1 MLFVSEGRETLF
13 AAFAGKAL
21 CVSVATNKSLLQMKP
36 SFYQKISPLLL
47 ASLGVLGLVA
57 FFFVLADSPLLRLL
71 HFEKSR
77 EAILAQAQQAF
88 EASPL
93 AQASLPRDYE
103 VTVSKSLLKYA
114 QQHALSDSARAQL
127 SYARWE
133 VRWSGA
139 NKEDEDTEKKSHF
152 ALEYDLAGR
161 LVGFSQAYPGL
172 KDSVK
177 VPEAEAMRRAKE
189 FLLAQGLD
197 TATVRLTQKK
207 ITEEDQVSKY
217 NFRFERA
224 LALGAELTEVFTLD
238 LAGSGVTNYERK
250 VEHTKPNEAE
260 RFDAEQITEIAAY
273 ISAVVVWFV
282 FSLVLI
288 VTFFRRLRHDE
299 LEFKRARWWG
309 LLGFVVV
316 ATAIA
321 FQAWPEWK
329 GILIGGGLGGFF
341 VGLGLVFVYATTDS
355 FCRDISPEKM
365 LLSDLVQRGQ
375 LRVREIG
382 AALFRALFIAS
393 VALLLW
399 SLILRLVAATGIG
412 YYEIDHEQL
421 WYLRDKRYWI
431 GTPLSLLVGVCFIGL
446 IFVNFWQAYLQ
457 SKIKR
462 GAILF
467 LTYMLSLHLAGFYT
481 QFINPTWLGALL
493 CLPLSALWTYF
504 VLREDYLTSF
514 CATVIFH
521 LFAALVLTPWSWN
534 GPLPWYALGILLW
547 LALAF
552 FFYKSPHGAEDFE
565 DYVPEYVSRIA
576 ARERFLKE
584 LEIARNVQMRFLP
597 ARVPEFPGLELASIC
612 RPAMEVGGDYFD
624 FVPHGKEALSVFVG
638 DVSGKGVSA
647 AFFMTMAKGIIKT
660 LVKRLASPKQL
671 LTEMNEVFYE
681 NSPKEIFISLI
692 YGYFDMQKKTLTFAR
707 AGHNPLIVRKSKGA
721 EPELL
726 HPKGLAI
733 GMDSGAHF
741 ARTIEEITVPLTPGD
756 TFVFYTDGISESMNT
771 EGEEFGEEKLCAL
784 VNAGSNESAT
794 VLLERITAEVNLFAD
809 GAQQHDDFTMVVVKV
824 SGNWE

>member
-1 MLFVSEGRETLF
+1 MTP
-13 AAFAGKAL
+13 
-21 CVSVATNKSLLQMKP
+21 T
-36 SFYQKISPLLL
+36 FYQKRSPLLL
-47 ASLGVLGLVA
+47 ASLGLLGLAAYFGVMA
-57 FFFVLADSPLLRLL
+57 GSPLARLL
-71 HFEKSR
+71 HYEKSR
-77 EAILAQAQQAF
+77 EAILAQAQQAV

-93 AQASLPRDYE
+93 AQSGLRRDYE
-103 VTVSKSLLKYA
+103 VTVSNDLLQYA

-133 VRWSGA
+133 VRWSNEGP
-139 NKEDEDTEKKSHF
+139 KEGDIREKKSHF
-152 ALEYDLAGR
+152 ALEYDLAGK

-189 FLLAQGLD
+189 FLQAQGLD
-197 TATVRLTQKK
+197 TATVRLAQKK

-224 LALGAELTEVFTLD
+224 FAGSAELTEVFTLD
-238 LAGSGVTNYERK
+238 LAGSGVTAYDRK
-250 VEHTKPNEAE
+250 VEHLKPNEAE
-260 RFDAEQITEIAAY
+260 GFDADQMIEVVAA
-273 ISAVVVWFV
+273 ISAVVLWAVLSV
-282 FSLVLI
+282 FLI
-288 VTFFRRLRHDE
+288 VVFFRRLRHDE

-309 LLGFVVV
+309 LLGFVVIAV
-316 ATAIA
+316 AVA
-321 FQAWPEWK
+321 FQTWPEWQ
-329 GILIGGGLGGFF
+329 GILLGGGFGGLF
-341 VGLGLVFVYATTDS
+341 VGMGLVFVYATTDS
-355 FCRDISPEKM
+355 FCRDIAPEKM

-382 AALFRALFIAS
+382 AALFRALFMAG
-393 VALLLW
+393 VALLAW
-399 SLILRLVAATGIG
+399 GFILRFVTATGIG
-412 YYEIDHEQL
+412 YYEIDNEQL
-421 WYLRDKRYWI
+421 WFLRDKRYWI
-431 GTPLSLLVGVCFIGL
+431 GHPLSLFSGVCFIGL
-446 IFVNFWQAYLQ
+446 LLVNFWQAYLQ
-457 SKIKR
+457 SKIKH

-467 LTYMLSLHLAGFYT
+467 ITYMLTLHLAGFYNK
-481 QFINPTWLGALL
+481 FINPSWLGAIL
-493 CLPLSALWTYF
+493 CLPLSALWAYF
-504 VLREDYLTSF
+504 ILREDYLTSF
-514 CATVIFH
+514 CATVIFY
-521 LFAALVLTPWSWN
+521 LFAALALTPLSWN
-534 GPLPWYALGILLW
+534 GPLPWYALGTLLF

-552 FFYKSPHGAEDFE
+552 FFYKSPHRAEDFE

-597 ARVPEFPGLELASIC
+597 ARVPQFPGLELASVC

-624 FVPHGKEALSVFVG
+624 FVPHGNEALSVFIG

-692 YGYFDMQKKTLTFAR
+692 YGFFDMNKRTMTFAR
-707 AGHNPLIVRKSKGA
+707 AGHNPLIVRKSAGH

-726 HPKGLAI
+726 HPQGLAI
-733 GMDSGAHF
+733 GMDSGRHF
-741 ARTIEEITVPLTPGD
+741 AKTIEEITVPLTPGD

-771 EGEEFGEEKLCAL
+771 DGEEFGEEKLCAL
-784 VNAGSNESAT
+784 VHESVNESAT
-794 VLLERITAEVNLFAD
+794 SLLERITAEVNSFAE

-824 SGNWE
+824 SGDLE